1 MFEREDDLNLTDL
14 EKAINEISEL
24 NLGMVPTAKPI
35 PIELPDGTLLKSQ
48 KSEAQEVIRLP
59 SQKVAMVEKPP
70 PKFAPDSYLETEDQ
84 LVDAKVQNRDFPF
97 TKILVD
103 DARKESKESAQF
115 QPLNPSAIEQAKSL
129 SSDNYLKT
137 ANQLD
142 HARIESQWKPETQSE
157 VFPQLSPQV
166 LTKVVKPIPEYKGIN
181 KNNEE
186 LQNLLEKFQAASTSK
201 DY

>member
-24 NLGMVPTAKPI
+24 NVGMVPTAKPI
-35 PIELPDGTLLKSQ
+35 PIELPDGTMVKSQ
-48 KSEAQEVIRLP
+48 KREQEIIRLP
-59 SQKVAMVEKPP
+59 SQKVALVEKAP
-70 PKFAPDSYLETEDQ
+70 PKFEPDSYLETEDQ
-84 LVDAKVQNRDFPF
+84 LVDAKVQNREFPF
-97 TKILVD
+97 TKVLIT

-142 HARIESQWKPETQSE
+142 HARIESQWKPEAQSE

>member
-115 QPLNPSAIEQAKSL
+115 LPLNPSAIEQAKSL

-157 VFPQLSPQV
+157 VFPPLSPQV

>member
-1 MFEREDDLNLTDL
+1 M
-14 EKAINEISEL
+14 
-24 NLGMVPTAKPI
+24 
-35 PIELPDGTLLKSQ
+35 
-48 KSEAQEVIRLP
+48 
-59 SQKVAMVEKPP
+59 
-70 PKFAPDSYLETEDQ
+70 
-84 LVDAKVQNRDFPF
+84 
-97 TKILVD
+97 D